1 MQLAKVIGHA
11 TSTIKHPSL
20 EGWRMMIA
28 HQVNVAREPE
38 GDPLVVIDK
47 LGCGIGQTVII
58 DSDGKGARELIGND
72 KTPARWYTVAIVDGE

>member
-1 MQLAKVIGHA
+1 MQLGKVIGHA
-11 TSTIKHPSL
+11 TATIKHATL
-20 EGWRMMIA
+20 EGWRMVIV

-58 DSDGKGARELIGND
+58 DSDGKGARELIGNE